1 MKDEVIAEVW
11 KVKDRISAEHQY
23 DVKRLV
29 EHLRAE
35 EAASGSLVF
44 DLHARQHSD
53 IRTSNSRLPRVPLGV

>member
-1 MKDEVIAEVW
+1 MKDEIIQEVW
-11 KVKDRISAEHQY
+11 SAKNAISAKHHH

-35 EAASGSLVF
+35 EKSSGVRVV

-53 IRTSNSRLPRVPLGV
+53 NRTT